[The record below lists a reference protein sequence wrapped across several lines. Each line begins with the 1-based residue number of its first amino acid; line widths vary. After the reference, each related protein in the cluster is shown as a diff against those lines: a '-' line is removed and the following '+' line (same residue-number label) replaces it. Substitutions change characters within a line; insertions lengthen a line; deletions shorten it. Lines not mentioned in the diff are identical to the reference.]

1 MFSSRMSRFIL
12 SILLVISTCVVVAH
26 GYLAYQF
33 NAPQT
38 LIAEEESHDEKPA
51 AKETKELGQ
60 DKFLFGENHDKN
72 LTINITSSTEATV
85 WYSYS
90 RGFWDAPYNPPEGLV
105 DL

>member
-1 MFSSRMSRFIL
+1 MFRFVL

-26 GYLAYQF
+26 GYLAYQY

-38 LIAEEESHDEKPA
+38 LIAEEESPDEKPA
-51 AKETKELGQ
+51 SKETKDLGQ
-60 DKFLFGENHDKN
+60 DKILFTDNHDRS
-72 LTINITSSTEATV
+72 LTINFASSTETAE

-90 RGFWDAPYNPPEGLV
+90 RGFWDAPYNPPEGFV